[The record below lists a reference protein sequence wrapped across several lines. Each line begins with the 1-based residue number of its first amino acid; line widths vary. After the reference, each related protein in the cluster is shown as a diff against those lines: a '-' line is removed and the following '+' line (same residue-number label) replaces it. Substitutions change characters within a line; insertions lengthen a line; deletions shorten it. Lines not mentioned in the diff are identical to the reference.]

1 MSKYSEYSSVLT
13 LSANGITDISGVL
26 FLLRNIKRKREE
38 PVAAYVGNKN
48 SNVNLANQM
57 TELARERYDLALQD
71 IERANLI
78 STEGLPSFNDLKDI
92 AETAEARDR

>member
-13 LSANGITDISGVL
+13 LSANSITDISGVL
-26 FLLRNIKRKREE
+26 FLLKNIKRKREE
-38 PVAAYVGNKN
+38 PVAAHIGNKN

-92 AETAEARDR
+92 AETAEERDR